1 MRHRG
6 TPNRDHEAKRE
17 GILRAAAG
25 CFARNGFHQSSM
37 KEICAAADMSPGS
50 VYRYFPAKE
59 DIITEMIDADRQRWE
74 KLLEQVPLE
83 NGLIPALRGLA
94 DVGLEELET
103 QGFLSLWVETC
114 AETARN
120 PKVAATLRK
129 SYAAFE
135 ERLTGLV
142 ADAQRRGLAD
152 PALEPR
158 ATAQIILAAFDG
170 LLLRRCFD
178 RRLDVRAIAGSFL
191 SFLDTAVGT
200 PRNA

>member
-94 DVGLEELET
+94 AGQVHLADVGK
-103 QGFLSLWVETC
+103 FAVS
-114 AETARN
+114 
-120 PKVAATLRK
+120 
-129 SYAAFE
+129 
-135 ERLTGLV
+135 GLHP
-142 ADAQRRGLAD
+142 L
-152 PALEPR
+152 PR
-158 ATAQIILAAFDG
+158 VC
-170 LLLRRCFD
+170 LLYT
-178 RRLDVRAIAGSFL
+178 SP
-191 SFLDTAVGT
+191 S
-200 PRNA
+200 PRD